1 MSQKT
6 AFSILKDFG
15 LTSKEAEVYLF
26 LAKYEVL
33 TGGEIAKHTKIA
45 RSLVYR
51 ILKSLQSKSL
61 VETTLESPIR
71 FIALPLEKTIDLIIR
86 TKQEEVIQVQKA
98 KKNLLEDWKV
108 INQSKLELKHE
119 KFVVIENNKKIFS
132 KIQQMIKETK
142 NVISGIVT
150 LSTLAR
156 IEQNGILETLPNN
169 VHSKFQLVTNLD
181 LQNLKI
187 IKRLLQNINSKIDL
201 KAKLDFSKLDAFPRF
216 FLRDDEDILFFI
228 RSETDVSTQKDEVCI
243 YTNYK
248 SLVQTFKGIFQDY
261 WKSSTEIE
269 KGISNIEKDSKLAHN
284 SLKEKKVAQL
294 QPKSIEEKNQLIS
307 LENEDTSRELSK
319 TYVGNINLLTEE
331 ERDILDC
338 ASVIGEEFSIDL
350 LEQVSG
356 FTRIRLLKKLN
367 NIERKHNFVQYKA
380 NSYEF
385 SNSNIRNILYENLPA
400 NLRRE
405 YHSLIAKKLEET
417 HQDNLDK
424 ISKELAQHYYFSRN
438 AQKGIPTLLK
448 EAEKVWTPKI
458 TENQVDEAIKF
469 YSQIID
475 LADNNQEWEKQKINA
490 FEKLG
495 DIHSIMMQHQEAN
508 NFYKKAIDSTD
519 NAALAD
525 KINRKIQKTKTIE
538 KHGMKLSYFVYGEGE
553 QIIFYMGNAILSMP
567 QIHFFSQKF
576 KVVLMDLP
584 ETLTQRTSNNEY
596 SLESY
601 LEIMNTIIEDL
612 KTDDIFLVSASL
624 GGVLS
629 IHYIVRHPEKIKK
642 LVLIATP
649 SKPAYV
655 DQPERKKQLDD
666 FWAQAFQS
674 PSWGWKKYR
683 EMVWKAAPYS
693 GIKRKTER
701 KTSIYDQIRDK
712 TIDPKMM
719 LIYYKILLEADV
731 RQIVDKIRIPT
742 LIIEGE
748 KELHIIPLSHL
759 KFLNKKIS
767 GSKLKIVENAEL
779 ITYTETEKVNKIFE
793 EFFASS
799 TSKN

>member
-1 MSQKT
+1 VSQKT

-261 WKSSTEIE
+261 WK
-269 KGISNIEKDSKLAHN
+269 N
-284 SLKEKKVAQL
+284 
-294 QPKSIEEKNQLIS
+294 
-307 LENEDTSRELSK
+307 
-319 TYVGNINLLTEE
+319 
-331 ERDILDC
+331 
-338 ASVIGEEFSIDL
+338 
-350 LEQVSG
+350 
-356 FTRIRLLKKLN
+356 
-367 NIERKHNFVQYKA
+367 
-380 NSYEF
+380 
-385 SNSNIRNILYENLPA
+385 
-400 NLRRE
+400 
-405 YHSLIAKKLEET
+405 
-417 HQDNLDK
+417 
-424 ISKELAQHYYFSRN
+424 
-438 AQKGIPTLLK
+438 
-448 EAEKVWTPKI
+448 
-458 TENQVDEAIKF
+458 
-469 YSQIID
+469 
-475 LADNNQEWEKQKINA
+475 
-490 FEKLG
+490 
-495 DIHSIMMQHQEAN
+495 
-508 NFYKKAIDSTD
+508 
-519 NAALAD
+519 
-525 KINRKIQKTKTIE
+525 
-538 KHGMKLSYFVYGEGE
+538 
-553 QIIFYMGNAILSMP
+553 
-567 QIHFFSQKF
+567 
-576 KVVLMDLP
+576 
-584 ETLTQRTSNNEY
+584 
-596 SLESY
+596 
-601 LEIMNTIIEDL
+601 
-612 KTDDIFLVSASL
+612 
-624 GGVLS
+624 
-629 IHYIVRHPEKIKK
+629 
-642 LVLIATP
+642 
-649 SKPAYV
+649 
-655 DQPERKKQLDD
+655 
-666 FWAQAFQS
+666 
-674 PSWGWKKYR
+674 
-683 EMVWKAAPYS
+683 
-693 GIKRKTER
+693 
-701 KTSIYDQIRDK
+701 
-712 TIDPKMM
+712 
-719 LIYYKILLEADV
+719 
-731 RQIVDKIRIPT
+731 
-742 LIIEGE
+742 
-748 KELHIIPLSHL
+748 
-759 KFLNKKIS
+759 
-767 GSKLKIVENAEL
+767 
-779 ITYTETEKVNKIFE
+779 
-793 EFFASS
+793 
-799 TSKN
+799 